1 MNQAKVLIGGIAVI
15 AVLVFVGLNLTG
27 PDTGTEKPED
37 NPAPVALPI
46 DSNQVRTQAESS
58 LSIETVAADPDLGG
72 YWRLIVLADDS
83 NSSAAVLNTLY
94 GQPVTG
100 ISLELKGEV
109 NSHPDFD
116 PVTLAAWN
124 VKKGH
129 SQNQQPVVDFESR
142 QVFSGPLT
150 PYIAANRLGQ
160 ATFSLSINFETA
172 DIGIQKADGF
182 ARFDVSPAMG
192 GKAVVFKTKSGETA
206 GKVVVT
212 FERRPSLFA
221 EKLKAQGT
229 LALSDILNATLPNG
243 GSLKDHI
250 EPSLAGLWA
259 VSDVPFESACIAVRK
274 ALSEDAGLVPEDT
287 AAALWAITRRHALF
301 AEDINY
307 ETACADAKVARGLE
321 ALELDLP
328 TPQKPATALSTM
340 DLNQHLGRISS
351 LARSSEPE
359 GALEKLAVLFDQ
371 RVTLIDPY
379 GILEALDA
387 NGALIAGNVMVHPE
401 TDGALASEYLAS
413 LPIDKFACF
422 SQGAGMAGSHRAAL
436 VNLKGDPSI
445 WVLDVAFTSQGEV
458 EGVALKQADKAS
470 ICQAIGSRTTP
481 ESQCYFSQN
490 GPYKPSD
497 CR

>member
-1 MNQAKVLIGGIAVI
+1 MNQAKVLIGGIAVV
-15 AVLVFVGLNLTG
+15 AVLVFVGLNFTDS
-27 PDTGTEKPED
+27 DTATEKTKD
-37 NPAPVALPI
+37 KPAPVALPI
-46 DSNQVRTQAESS
+46 DSNQVRTQAAGS
-58 LSIETVAADPDLGG
+58 LSIETVDADPDLRG
-72 YWRLIVLADDS
+72 YRRLIVLADGS
-83 NSSAAVLNTLY
+83 NSAAAVLNRLY

-109 NSHPDFD
+109 NGLPAIA
-116 PVTLAAWN
+116 PITLAAWN
-124 VKKGH
+124 VKKGT
-129 SQNQQPVVDFESR
+129 SPNQQPVVDFENR

-150 PYIAANRLGQ
+150 PYVAADRLGL
-160 ATFSLSINFETA
+160 ATLSLSVNFETA
-172 DIGIQKADGF
+172 DIGEQSVNGL
-182 ARFDVSPAMG
+182 ARFDVSPATG
-192 GKAVVFKTKSGETA
+192 GKAVIFKTKSGETA

-212 FERRPSLFA
+212 FERRPSLFS
-221 EKLKAQGT
+221 EKIRGQGT
-229 LALSDILNATLPNG
+229 LTLSDVLNAELPDG
-243 GSLKDHI
+243 GALRDHI
-250 EPSLAGLWA
+250 ETPLAGLWA
-259 VSDVPFESACIAVRK
+259 ASDDQFETACIAIRK
-274 ALSEDAGLVPEDT
+274 ALSQDAGLDAEDG
-287 AAALWAITRRHALF
+287 AAALWAITHRHALF
-301 AEDINY
+301 AEEIDY
-307 ETACADAKVARGLE
+307 ETACADAKIARGLE

-328 TPQKPATALSTM
+328 TSQKPVAALSTM
-340 DLNQHLGRISS
+340 ELNRHLGRISS

-371 RVTLIDPY
+371 QVTLIDPF
-379 GILEALDA
+379 GVLAALDA
-387 NGALIAGNVMVHPE
+387 NGALVAGNVMVHPE

-422 SQGAGMAGSHRAAL
+422 SQGTGMTGSHRAAL

-445 WVLDVAFTSQGEV
+445 WVFDLAFTSQGEV